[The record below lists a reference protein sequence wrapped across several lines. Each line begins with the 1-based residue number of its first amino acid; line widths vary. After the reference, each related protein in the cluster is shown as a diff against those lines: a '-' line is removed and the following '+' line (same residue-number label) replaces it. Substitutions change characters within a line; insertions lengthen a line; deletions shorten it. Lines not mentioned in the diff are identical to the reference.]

1 MSNELVGLL
10 IFLIWLKS
18 GRGLNLCLL
27 IFAYYVLYEIS
38 HVVFYNILQLK
49 NSEIYFISQ
58 ILIDFCI
65 LYSCLLL
72 AYKNVKRSFTILIY
86 GFVVFSSLTIEG
98 LRLVDEVS
106 QSRFLVSLYDS
117 RQEFS
122 HSLDLLFA
130 LLGSGKNGLVNDIG
144 LFIRGC
150 RVYNR
155 DNNPKADIEDCQR

>member
-27 IFAYYVLYEIS
+27 IFIYYVAYEIS
-38 HVVFYNILQLK
+38 HITFYNILQLE
-49 NSEIYFISQ
+49 SPEIYFTSQ

-72 AYKNVKRSFTILIY
+72 AYNNVKRSFIILLY
-86 GFVVFSSLTIEG
+86 GFVVFSSLAIEG

-106 QSRFLVSLYDS
+106 GSKFLLSVYDS

-155 DNNPKADIEDCQR
+155 GNYPKTDIKDCQK